1 MYVVHYTHSIG
12 ILKIGYYFKR
22 SSYMDRPTWQDTF
35 IEVAKV
41 ISKRSK
47 DPRTKVGAVLV
58 KNNCIIGT
66 GYNGDPRNF
75 KYEFNWETEEKYDYV
90 IHAEMNAIA
99 NACYNGCEVK
109 DSEIYVTLSPCNKCI
124 LLLTQFGV
132 KRVYFLEKYKDFE
145 LTRKIAENAGIILIN
160 LGEIKNEN

>member
-1 MYVVHYTHSIG
+1 ME
-12 ILKIGYYFKR
+12 
-22 SSYMDRPTWQDTF
+22 RPTWEETF
-35 IEVAKV
+35 FSIAKT
-41 ISKRSK
+41 ISLRSK

-75 KYEFNWETEEKYDYV
+75 KYEFNWNTEEKYKYV

-109 DSEIYVTLSPCNKCI
+109 DSEMYLTLSPCNECI
-124 LLLTQFGV
+124 KLLVQFGV
-132 KRVYFLEKYKDFE
+132 KKVYFLEKYKDFE
-145 LTRKIAENAGIILIN
+145 LTEHIAKNSNLELI
-160 LGEIKNEN
+160 EVKK